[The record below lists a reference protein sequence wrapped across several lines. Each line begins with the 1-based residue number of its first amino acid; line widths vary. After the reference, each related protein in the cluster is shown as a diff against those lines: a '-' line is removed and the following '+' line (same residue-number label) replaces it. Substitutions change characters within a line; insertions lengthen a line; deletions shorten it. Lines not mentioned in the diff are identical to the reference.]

1 MSKRLLVII
10 PDRLDDL
17 VRKGEITERYY
28 NPGNLFDE
36 ILLVKTITDTVD
48 VKDVQKMAGKASLR
62 MVDLPVPTFKQSLG
76 YLPFML
82 KNWVDQGIE
91 LARDFKPDLIRAH
104 SNLSSGYLASKVK
117 LALNVPLIVS
127 LHTQPDVDMRGYTKW
142 WPTWEHRLVYERYK
156 VFENLTNKTVDW
168 MLPVYDS
175 GMVYCKDHGVKRA
188 VTCYNALNPT
198 HISPKDDY
206 TLHNPVRILC
216 VNRLIQ
222 GKNPDNIIRSLT
234 LLPNVEL
241 TIVGQGELAEYEK
254 QVAYEAGVADRVRFI
269 PSVPNDD
276 LCGMYKDFDI
286 YSSHIEWWGIGKSTI
301 EALLTG
307 LPVVLNNREGGP
319 DPVEYTPDIIKLV
332 PNTPEAFA
340 AAYRALIEDRQARET
355 LGRNAQRVAEER
367 WSPRK
372 AESHFVEIY
381 QKALVE
387 AHGGSVKDWQP
398 DYRSLAEIHAAEG
411 NV

>member
-36 ILLVKTITDTVD
+36 ILLIKTIADTVD
-48 VKDVQKMAGKASLR
+48 VKDVQKMAGNARLT
-62 MVDLPVPTFKQSLG
+62 MVDLPAPTFKQSMG
-76 YLPFML
+76 YMPFMM
-82 KNWVDQGIE
+82 NDWVNKGIE

-104 SNLSSGYLASKVK
+104 SNLSSGYLAAKIK
-117 LALNVPLIVS
+117 LALHVPMIVS

-142 WPTWEHRLVYERYK
+142 WPTWENRLVYERYR
-156 VFENLTNKTVDW
+156 VFEDLTNKTTDW
-168 MLPVYDS
+168 MLPVYDA
-175 GMVYCKDHGVKRA
+175 GMVYCKNHGVKRA
-188 VTCYNALNPT
+188 VICYNALNPT
-198 HISPKDDY
+198 HISLKTDY
-206 TLHNPVRILC
+206 SLHNPVRILC
-216 VNRLIQ
+216 VNRLIE
-222 GKNPDNIIRSLT
+222 GKNPDNIIRALK
-234 LLPNVEL
+234 LLPDAEL
-241 TIVGQGELAEYEK
+241 TIIGHGTLADYEK
-254 QVAYEAGVADRVRFI
+254 KVAEEAGVSSRVHFI
-269 PSVPNDD
+269 PSVPNDE

-332 PNTPEAFA
+332 PNNPESFA
-340 AAYRALIEDRQARET
+340 ASYRALIEDKQTRET
-355 LGRNAQRVAEER
+355 LGLNAQRVAEER
-367 WSPRK
+367 WSPRR
-372 AESHFVEIY
+372 AESRFVNIY
-381 QKALVE
+381 QQALVE
-387 AHGGSVKDWQP
+387 AYGGDINNWQP
-398 DYRSLAEIHAAEG
+398 DYRSLAEIHATEG

>member
-36 ILLVKTITDTVD
+36 ILLVKTIADTAD
-48 VKDVQKMAGKASLR
+48 VKDVQKMAGNARLT
-62 MVDLPVPTFKQSLG
+62 MVDLPAPSFKQSLG
-76 YLPFML
+76 YIPFMM
-82 KNWVDQGIE
+82 NDWVNQGIE
-91 LARDFKPDLIRAH
+91 LARDFKPALIRAH
-104 SNLSSGYLASKVK
+104 SNLSSGYLGAKIK
-117 LALNVPLIVS
+117 LALKVPLIVS

-142 WPTWEHRLVYERYK
+142 WPTWEHRLVYERYR
-156 VFENLTNKTVDW
+156 VFEDLTNKTTDW
-168 MLPVYDS
+168 MLPVYDA
-175 GMVYCKDHGVKRA
+175 GMVYCKNHGLKRA

-198 HISPKDDY
+198 HISLKTDY

-216 VNRLIQ
+216 VNRLIE
-222 GKNPDNIIRSLT
+222 GKNPDNIIRALK

-241 TIVGQGELAEYEK
+241 TIVGHGVLADYEK
-254 QVAYEAGVADRVRFI
+254 QVALEAGVSERVHFI
-269 PSVPNDD
+269 PSVPNDE

-301 EALLTG
+301 EAMLTG
-307 LPVVLNNREGGP
+307 LPVVLNHREGGA

-332 PNTPEAFA
+332 PNNPESFA
-340 AAYRALIEDRQARET
+340 AAYRALIEDNQARET
-355 LGRNAQRVAEER
+355 LGRNAGRVAEER
-367 WSPRK
+367 WSPHR
-372 AESHFVEIY
+372 AEARFVEIY
-381 QKALVE
+381 QQALVE
-387 AHGGSVKDWQP
+387 AHGSDVKDWQP

-411 NV
+411 NA